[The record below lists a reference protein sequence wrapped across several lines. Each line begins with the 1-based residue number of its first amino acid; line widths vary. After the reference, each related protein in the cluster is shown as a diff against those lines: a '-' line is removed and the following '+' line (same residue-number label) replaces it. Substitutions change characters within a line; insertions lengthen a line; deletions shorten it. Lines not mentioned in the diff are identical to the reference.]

1 MISKWHNTKIEQ
13 AAKMYDVTD
22 EDFRAW
28 SDGQVYTTEENKKGN
43 LEDPEIFGN
52 IEEPS
57 QRMGHIE
64 LPIPVV
70 NINYTYGNPVLHTV
84 LGISF
89 KELNDL
95 IYCSSYVVVDPGES
109 SLEEGQFVSVNKLK
123 ELSSLEHIKL
133 KSGAD
138 AVEYLLKEK
147 NIPDPEKYIFHT
159 LPVLPLQCRF
169 LKYGD
174 SYYPHA
180 INYMTAKIVIKCNRI
195 RKLEALNFPEVVMMN
210 EKRIFQEQVD
220 AYINNGARGIPV
232 LSADGKM
239 MESCH
244 ELYSYI
250 SSIYDVRKNRVLP
263 DVEEEEKKAVRNAL
277 LDYEDFISCDEEIG
291 SEKEKE
297 EDVVWEVDLEKENA
311 LKEKITE
318 AFESIINKT
327 IDCNFKEYESFREA
341 MVAAAEN
348 TVLKTISS
356 FDREEDNTE
365 FFHNAIMAGLSCFVD
380 KQVKLIG
387 IQ

>member
-89 KELNDL
+89 KELSDL
-95 IYCSSYVVVDPGES
+95 IYCRDYVVVEPGES
-109 SLEEGQFVSVNKLK
+109 GLEKGQFISVNKWK
-123 ELSSLEHIKL
+123 EIGSQGVKL
-133 KSGAD
+133 KYGAE

-220 AYINNGARGIPV
+220 TYINNGARGIPV
-232 LSADGKM
+232 LSADGIM

-250 SSIYDVRKNRVLP
+250 SSIYGVRKNWILP
-263 DVEEEEKKAVRNAL
+263 DVDEDEKIAVRNAL

-365 FFHNAIMAGLSCFVD
+365 LFHNAIIAGLSCFVD